1 MWALRDVVA
10 AAGHY
15 SSATEASAFYTEV
28 ASEINAACDQH
39 PRSAGQRSTQVPP
52 WRNDYLTDTARASW
66 DVFRTLIT
74 MDGAPV
80 AVRPSVGDPRVL
92 ELFARVTNG
101 PLAPT
106 PSPRDP
112 CAKRG
117 MPDFPETPAAPGK
130 RGTPEKPAARVAR
143 DIDPHAV
150 SRMGIA
156 RTLAPLE
163 RIVATLGIPAAL
175 LALVAWTAIA
185 LRRRRLDPGLVTGL
199 ALAAAVGA
207 RVVLLGF
214 LDATSIPSNNM
225 LYLSPVAPIA
235 LALVP
240 AVLFGIVALYRNRES
255 R

>member
-1 MWALRDVVA
+1 M
-10 AAGHY
+10 
-15 SSATEASAFYTEV
+15 
-28 ASEINAACDQH
+28 
-39 PRSAGQRSTQVPP
+39 PP
-52 WRNDYLTDTARASW
+52 WRNEYLPDTARASW

-74 MDGAPV
+74 MDGCGLGATF
-80 AVRPSVGDPRVL
+80 RRDPRGL
-92 ELFARVTNG
+92 ELFERSPTVGCANRRA
-101 PLAPT
+101 LAH
-106 PSPRDP
+106 P

-130 RGTPEKPAARVAR
+130 RATNSSLMLRSRRVNMDPDADPRMGLAARSHRSNA
-143 DIDPHAV
+143 
-150 SRMGIA
+150 S
-156 RTLAPLE
+156 
-163 RIVATLGIPAAL
+163 
-175 LALVAWTAIA
+175 
-185 LRRRRLDPGLVTGL
+185 LRRSASRWRCWRWCGWPSHCANGTGSGLVTGL

-240 AVLFGIVALYRNRES
+240 AVLFGIVAFFKNEES